1 MGAKQGPIDSFLAR
15 KTPSGNSQE
24 YLDLE
29 EKSTEAILIFVL
41 LLGLHFLGPTNEP
54 RLDNQNLSTEYST
67 KYKYGILNK

>member
-29 EKSTEAILIFVL
+29 EKKHRIARNV
-41 LLGLHFLGPTNEP
+41 
-54 RLDNQNLSTEYST
+54 
-67 KYKYGILNK
+67 